1 MRWYHQASDDHTHRG
16 RRNDRSLHGEEMVRH
31 VGQACGRRR
40 CAQEGQARWCATVH
54 ERREEEVETGDGSLF
69 DGKLEVNESGGEMNG
84 AEAIVLLHYRL
95 KMLCLTVQTPHLGWR
110 RIFLRKAG
118 AGLPSSATLGRNN
131 DPFRP
136 IALQIPALA
145 GSCVFL
151 RLVRTCVYRPLRGRT
166 CSS

>member
-40 CAQEGQARWCATVH
+40 CAQEGQARWYATVH

-84 AEAIVLLHYRL
+84 AEAIVLSL
-95 KMLCLTVQTPHLGWR
+95 KVSSQDSILARAVSARNFGPIGVMAVR
-110 RIFLRKAG
+110 RVSGKG
-118 AGLPSSATLGRNN
+118 G
-131 DPFRP
+131 
-136 IALQIPALA
+136 
-145 GSCVFL
+145 
-151 RLVRTCVYRPLRGRT
+151 
-166 CSS
+166 